1 MNQPRPGPTVETL
14 KQHIRRAE
22 RELLYHKASGCGG
35 EDLAL
40 LFTGN
45 AHDAIPRNLILNQ
58 TLSPVEK
65 VTWQALR
72 LSIGSPQSPGST
84 PKRDELA
91 LMVNC
96 SPPTISTARQM
107 LRLCRYMTLCSV
119 VRERGMFVGEIYLL
133 HDETMDIATTMQID
147 PTYLEFVQSLASSG
161 NRSARIRKEAGLIL
175 RELQEHDFPTTPYTM
190 SDHMATRLMD
200 GYSRYSRREVPV
212 HAPRGQS
219 AQGPAA
225 VNDTTSDRQ
234 GQPSFDQSKKF
245 TLVGKDQSKNFTLDQ
260 KTDNPGAFPQEW
272 REISQNHQ
280 SKNFTLDE
288 NLIKTNQSKFF
299 ASAVRSSN
307 RSSSY
312 INIFN
317 TAHAR
322 EEESLGS
329 PAKPTVVQTFAEW
342 EAEALRGN
350 RFQAD
355 RFPRHDAGEVI
366 RGGDTRRPEHVE
378 ASRRPEAE
386 IERRVEN
393 LRQNYPPLQT
403 DFFPEDREL
412 LSRYQPLD
420 LGAEVDSGD
429 EFNALIRR
437 FLPEIAHPS
446 LERYISVGF
455 FEIQVQ
461 VPMVAHL
468 LKPLPDRARRDV
480 LVQYLARKAGYL
492 HGWCEDDIA
501 NPVGYIKT
509 LIANLK
515 KGKFSLDSFAAELIR
530 AMTMNDL
537 PAIQD
542 SVDKRMKLREDEEL
556 AMELWRTKSKDL
568 WSQ

>member
-1 MNQPRPGPTVETL
+1 MSQARSKPTVETL

-22 RELLYHKASGCGG
+22 RELLYHKAAGGGG
-35 EDLAL
+35 EELAL

-58 TLSPVEK
+58 ILSPVEK
-65 VTWQALR
+65 ITWQALR
-72 LSIGSPQSPGST
+72 LSIGSPQNPGST

-107 LRLCRYMTLCSV
+107 LRLCRYLTLCSV

-133 HDETMDIATTMQID
+133 HDEAMDMATTLQID

-161 NRSARIRKEAGLIL
+161 NRSARVRKEAGLIL
-175 RELQEHDFPTTPYTM
+175 RELNEHGVPTAPQSM
-190 SDHMATRLMD
+190 SDRMATRLTD
-200 GYSRYSRREVPV
+200 GYTGYAREREVPADST
-212 HAPRGQS
+212 HANNVRAPVS
-219 AQGPAA
+219 GP
-225 VNDTTSDRQ
+225 TSELQQQD
-234 GQPSFDQSKKF
+234 PIHQSKKF
-245 TLVGKDQSKNFTLDQ
+245 ALVRNDQSKNFTLDQ
-260 KTDNPGAFPQEW
+260 KTGDQAGFQQNR
-272 REISQNHQ
+272 REITQNHQ

-288 NLIKTNQSKFF
+288 NLINSDQSKFF
-299 ASAVRSSN
+299 AAAVRSSN

-317 TAHAR
+317 TAYAR
-322 EEESLGS
+322 VEESPSS
-329 PAKPTVVQTFAEW
+329 PAAPAMVQTFAEW
-342 EAEALRGN
+342 ETEALKGN

-355 RFPRHDAGEVI
+355 RFPRYDAGEVV
-366 RGGDTRRPEHVE
+366 RDSDTRRPV
-378 ASRRPEAE
+378 SPGTPPNSD
-386 IERRVEN
+386 IERRIEN
-393 LRQNYPPLQT
+393 LRQNHPPLQN
-403 DFFPEDREL
+403 DFSPEDRDL
-412 LSRYQPLD
+412 LTRYQPLD
-420 LGAEVDSGD
+420 LGAEVDPGH
-429 EFNALIRR
+429 EFDAMIQR
-437 FLPEIAHPS
+437 FLPEISHPS
-446 LERYISVGF
+446 LARYITVGF

-468 LKPLPDRARRDV
+468 LKPLPPRARRDV
-480 LVQYLARKAGYL
+480 LAQYLARKAGYL

-556 AMELWRTKSKDL
+556 AMELWRTQSKDL

>member
-1 MNQPRPGPTVETL
+1 
-14 KQHIRRAE
+14 
-22 RELLYHKASGCGG
+22 
-35 EDLAL
+35 
-40 LFTGN
+40 
-45 AHDAIPRNLILNQ
+45 
-58 TLSPVEK
+58 
-65 VTWQALR
+65 
-72 LSIGSPQSPGST
+72 
-84 PKRDELA
+84 
-91 LMVNC
+91 MVNC

-107 LRLCRYMTLCSV
+107 LRLCRFMTLCSV

-133 HDETMDIATTMQID
+133 HDETMDIATTLQID
-147 PTYLEFVQSLASSG
+147 PTYLEFVQSLTSSG

-175 RELQEHDFPTTPYTM
+175 RELQEHEIPTSPQSM
-190 SDHMATRLMD
+190 NDRMATRLAD
-200 GYSRYSRREVPV
+200 GYSGYARKREAPVQTASARVPRSADRAAAPASSV
-212 HAPRGQS
+212 QQQHA
-219 AQGPAA
+219 
-225 VNDTTSDRQ
+225 
-234 GQPSFDQSKKF
+234 FDQSKKS
-245 TLVGKDQSKNFTLDQ
+245 TLVKDNQSKKFALDQ
-260 KTDNPGAFPQEW
+260 KTNDQSGFQQNW
-272 REISQNHQ
+272 REITQNHQ

-288 NLIKTNQSKFF
+288 KLIKSNQSKFF

-317 TAHAR
+317 TAYAR
-322 EEESLGS
+322 EEATQDS
-329 PAKPTVVQTFAEW
+329 PAAPAMIPSFAEW
-342 EAEALRGN
+342 ESEALRNN
-350 RFQAD
+350 RFQAE
-355 RFPRHDAGEVI
+355 RFPRHDAGEVV
-366 RGGDTRRPEHVE
+366 RDSDTRRPVPPGKPPH
-378 ASRRPEAE
+378 PD
-386 IERRVEN
+386 IERRIEN
-393 LRQNYPPLQT
+393 LCQNHPPLQT

-446 LERYISVGF
+446 LERYTSVGF

-530 AMTMNDL
+530 AMTMDDL

-542 SVDKRMKLREDEEL
+542 SVEKRMKLREDEEL
-556 AMELWRTKSKDL
+556 AMELWRTRSKDL

>member
-1 MNQPRPGPTVETL
+1 MSQPRSGPTVETL

-22 RELLYHKASGCGG
+22 RELLYHKATGGGG

-65 VTWQALR
+65 ITWQALR
-72 LSIGSPQSPGST
+72 LSIGSPQNPGST

-133 HDETMDIATTMQID
+133 HDEAMDMATTLQID

-161 NRSARIRKEAGLIL
+161 NRSARVRKEAGLIL
-175 RELQEHDFPTTPYTM
+175 RELQEHEIPSAPHSMSERMAMRLTDGYTGYARQRDVPADSTRAN
-190 SDHMATRLMD
+190 SDHSTAKVSGL
-200 GYSRYSRREVPV
+200 
-212 HAPRGQS
+212 
-219 AQGPAA
+219 
-225 VNDTTSDRQ
+225 TSELKQ
-234 GQPSFDQSKKF
+234 QHPIHQSKKF
-245 TLVGKDQSKNFTLDQ
+245 ALVKNDQSKNFTLDQ
-260 KTDNPGAFPQEW
+260 TTGDQGGFQQNR
-272 REISQNHQ
+272 REIAQNHQ
-280 SKNFTLDE
+280 SKNFTLGE
-288 NLIKTNQSKFF
+288 KLINSDQSKFF

-317 TAHAR
+317 TAHGR
-322 EEESLGS
+322 VEESPSS
-329 PAKPTVVQTFAEW
+329 PAAPAVVQTFAEW
-342 EAEALRGN
+342 ETEALKGN

-355 RFPRHDAGEVI
+355 RFPRYDAGEVV
-366 RGGDTRRPEHVE
+366 RDSDTRRPV
-378 ASRRPEAE
+378 PPGTPPNLD
-386 IERRVEN
+386 IERRIEN
-393 LRQNYPPLQT
+393 LRQNHPPLQN
-403 DFFPEDREL
+403 DFFQEDRDL
-412 LSRYQPLD
+412 LTRYQPLD
-420 LGAEVDSGD
+420 LGAEVDPGR
-429 EFNALIRR
+429 EFDAMIQR
-437 FLPEIAHPS
+437 FLPEISHPS
-446 LERYISVGF
+446 LARYITIGF
-455 FEIQVQ
+455 LEIQVQ

-468 LKPLPDRARRDV
+468 LKPLPSRARRDV
-480 LVQYLARKAGYL
+480 LIQYLARKAGYL

-530 AMTMNDL
+530 AMTMNDM

>member
-1 MNQPRPGPTVETL
+1 MTQPRSTPTVETL

-22 RELLYHKASGCGG
+22 RELLFHKAAGGGG

-72 LSIGSPQSPGST
+72 LSIGSPQNPGST

-107 LRLCRYMTLCSV
+107 LRLCRYTTLCSV

-133 HDETMDIATTMQID
+133 HDEAMDIATTLQID
-147 PTYLEFVQSLASSG
+147 PTYLEFVQSLAGSG
-161 NRSARIRKEAGLIL
+161 NRSARVRKEAGLIL
-175 RELQEHDFPTTPYTM
+175 RELQEHEIPTAPQSM
-190 SDHMATRLMD
+190 SDRMAMRLAD
-200 GYSRYSRREVPV
+200 GYSGYARAREAPAPTASARDPRTADRAAAPPSSVQQQ
-212 HAPRGQS
+212 HA
-219 AQGPAA
+219 
-225 VNDTTSDRQ
+225 
-234 GQPSFDQSKKF
+234 FDQSKKF
-245 TLVGKDQSKNFTLDQ
+245 ALVKDSQSKNFTLDQ
-260 KTDNPGAFPQEW
+260 KTDSQGGFQQIR
-272 REISQNHQ
+272 RENSQNHQ

-288 NLIKTNQSKFF
+288 KLTKSNQSKFF

-329 PAKPTVVQTFAEW
+329 PAAPAMMPSFADW
-342 EAEALRGN
+342 ESEALNSN
-350 RFQAD
+350 RFQVE
-355 RFPRHDAGEVI
+355 RFPRHDAGEVV
-366 RGGDTRRPEHVE
+366 RDSDTRGRGPSGT
-378 ASRRPEAE
+378 APDPD

-393 LRQNYPPLQT
+393 LRQHHPPLQR
-403 DFFPEDREL
+403 DFFPEDHEL

-420 LGAEVDSGD
+420 LGAEVDAGD

-437 FLPEIAHPS
+437 FLPEIGHPS

-455 FEIQVQ
+455 FEIQNQ
-461 VPMVAHL
+461 VPMVSHI
-468 LKPLPDRARRDV
+468 LKPLPGRARRDV
-480 LVQYLARKAGYL
+480 LVQYLARRAGYL

-509 LIANLK
+509 LVGNLK
-515 KGKFSLDSFAAELIR
+515 KGTFALDSFAAEMIR
-530 AMTMNDL
+530 AMTMNEA
-537 PAIQD
+537 PWIQD

-556 AMELWRTKSKDL
+556 AMELWRTKSRDL